1 MARVSSYTTDADVI
15 GTDKV
20 LGSDTG
26 GSTKNYTLDSIGNYF
41 TRNNVVK
48 VGGQV
53 SYTFQTSVADFARG
67 QFMLTASSASEINM
81 SAITS
86 LYVHKEVLDGADAT
100 TYLNRVFNN
109 QFAIYS
115 ADAINTYGVYNVTSI
130 TDDGTGLLVAVSV
143 VNSNGALVGD
153 DDYVISF
160 SDTDKT
166 YTHNQGSASAT
177 WSITHNLN
185 KMPSVTVV
193 DSADNVVVGEIEYN
207 DNNSV
212 TITFSG
218 AFSGKA
224 YLN

>member
-26 GSTKNYTLDSIGNYF
+26 GSTKNYTLDSIGSYF

-67 QFMLTASSASEINM
+67 QFMLTASSASEVNM

-115 ADAINTYGVYNVTSI
+115 ADVINTYGVYNVTSI

-166 YTHNQGSASAT
+166 YTHNQGAASAT

-185 KMPSVTVV
+185 KMPAVTVV

-218 AFSGKA
+218 PFSGKA